1 MAAICSEGIT
11 EDEAIIATNNDAT
24 SCKRYAT
31 EKGYWRD
38 EFVKHFCKKAE
49 RKSPEISRGYYAR
62 VTALHNLVTQFVSLT
77 KTAGLKSQVI
87 SLGAGFDT
95 TYWRLCSV
103 GLQPTNYFEVDLA
116 TVTSKKCQ
124 YIKTKLPLLDAL
136 QGSHDPLF
144 GVDEINST
152 HYHLV
157 AGDLRD
163 TEQLDRKLLAA
174 GVDKKLPTV
183 FITECVLVYIEPKL
197 SSQLIEWAGKHFS
210 TSMFLNY
217 EPFNANDTFGQV
229 MKKNIKARGCS
240 LLGIDACPD
249 LESQQR
255 RYLNNGW
262 SASWAVDMDTVYQ
275 QLLPADEISRVE
287 RLEFLDEGDLLTQL
301 LRHYCISVGYNDKND
316 VGLAGVNLHG
326 TAHR

>member
-217 EPFNANDTFGQV
+217 EP
-229 MKKNIKARGCS
+229 
-240 LLGIDACPD
+240 
-249 LESQQR
+249 QR